1 MREITEERIIELI
14 KKYKEIIFADCEK
27 NLCIE
32 HYNDLHKTNFTEK
45 DIELNQAECWLCKE
59 IKDRP

>member
-1 MREITEERIIELI
+1 MQDITEERIIALI
-14 KKYKEIIFADCEK
+14 KKYKKIIFADYEK

-45 DIELNQAECWLCKE
+45 DIELNQTDCWLCKE
-59 IKDRP
+59 LKDRP

>member
-1 MREITEERIIELI
+1 MRDITEEKIEYLL
-14 KKYKEIIFADCEK
+14 KKYGKMLFPELEK

-45 DIELNQAECWLCKE
+45 DIELNQSECWLCKE